1 MTIDIVKNIFRF
13 FLLIAIQILVLNN
26 IQLSGYINPYLYV
39 LFILMLPFE
48 TPKWLVMVLSFL
60 IGLSVDI
67 FSDSPGM
74 HAAASTFMAYCRPL
88 VLKIIQPRDGYEFT
102 LKPTIS
108 HMGVNWFL
116 TYAGILV
123 FLHHLV
129 YFYIEIFRFSEFFA
143 IFTRVILSSTFT
155 LLLIIFSQLLLS
167 KPKEA
172 SIR

>member
-1 MTIDIVKNIFRF
+1 MTIDIIKNIFRF

-26 IQLSGYINPYLYV
+26 IQLSGFLNPYLYV

-48 TPKWLVMVLSFL
+48 TPKWLTMVLAFM

-74 HAAASTFMAYCRPL
+74 HAAASTFMAFCRPM

-102 LKPTIS
+102 LSPTIAQ
-108 HMGVNWFL
+108 MGVSWFL
-116 TYAGILV
+116 TYAVILI

-129 YFYIEIFRFSEFFA
+129 YFYIEIFRFNEFFA
-143 IFTRVILSSTFT
+143 IFTRVILSSIFT
-155 LLLIIFSQLLLS
+155 LLLVIFSQLLFT

>member
-1 MTIDIVKNIFRF
+1 MTIDIIKNIFRF
-13 FLLIAIQILVLNN
+13 FLLIFIQILVLNN
-26 IQLSGYINPYLYV
+26 IQLNGFINPYLYV

-48 TPKWLVMVLSFL
+48 TPKWLVMIFSFL

-74 HAAASTFMAYCRPL
+74 HAAASTFMAFCRPM

-108 HMGVNWFL
+108 QMGISWFL
-116 TYAGILV
+116 TYSSILV

-129 YFYIEIFRFSEFFA
+129 YFYIEIFRFNEFFA
-143 IFTRVILSSTFT
+143 IFTRVILSSIFT
-155 LLLIIFSQLLLS
+155 LLLIIFSQLLFT
-167 KPKEA
+167 KPK
-172 SIR
+172 